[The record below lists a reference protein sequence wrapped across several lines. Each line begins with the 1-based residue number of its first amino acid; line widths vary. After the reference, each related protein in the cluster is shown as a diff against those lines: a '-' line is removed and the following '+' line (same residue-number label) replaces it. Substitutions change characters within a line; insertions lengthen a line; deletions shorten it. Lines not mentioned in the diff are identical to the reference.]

1 MGIWP
6 CPLARSSCAKLCQ
19 ALCCAE
25 PMSRHTIRNVISLS
39 LGLAGEGGAAK
50 EESGGRGEGTRE
62 VNSTSEPGVDQHSAH
77 RELPKVLSLEMFIIS
92 SAPECCTLSVIFT
105 HPICVPTAEPAPDG
119 LSSSTGSSE

>member
-1 MGIWP
+1 MRVE
-6 CPLARSSCAKLCQ
+6 LQKKNLEEEVK
-19 ALCCAE
+19 E
-25 PMSRHTIRNVISLS
+25 P
-39 LGLAGEGGAAK
+39 
-50 EESGGRGEGTRE
+50 E